1 LHYLNLKTK
10 TYEPNPSISSPAA
23 LKTSFQ
29 AAGASYPDAKK
40 SPCDTKP
47 TAVRK
52 TAEKIEPEMKKLYLL
67 LILSCMTVAG
77 YAQQQIRG
85 TVSDQNGVP
94 VIGATVIIRNSTT
107 GTTTDIEGHFQINAK
122 PGDMLDITYIGYKSA
137 EQPVG
142 PATEYTIT
150 LTEDAEVLEEVV
162 VTGYMSE
169 KKADL
174 TGAVSVVK
182 MKDVADTP
190 TGNVLSSLQG
200 RVPGVNIITDGTPGG
215 MNTSTL
221 VRGTTTVN
229 NSSPL
234 YVIDGVMTRDNI
246 ASILSSNDVESIQV
260 LKDAASAAIYG
271 AQAANGV
278 IIITTKRAKK
288 GEIHV
293 DFNMSLTAQTFATGM
308 DLLDAQQW
316 GECYWAAYKYANN
329 GATPNS
335 IVYGNGEKPVLQPYY
350 YEADGI
356 RIPTGNTDWAEE
368 IFSTA
373 LMQDYSLTLSKG
385 SENGST
391 SLSVNYLNQDGMCR
405 NTDFERFNTRLSSDY
420 RFLNDRLRIG
430 ESIAVNHWTR
440 HFNPGGIEENVIAQH
455 PAIPVYDDRGG
466 YAGGY
471 VDILGD
477 KPNLVRLTDNEANNR
492 HAYWRVFGNAYIE
505 IEPVK
510 HLTLKSNFG
519 VNYYNEFNSVFE
531 PAWREGSR
539 SSADNS
545 LEVTNSY
552 NLGWVWSNTIAYAC
566 DIDRHSFSVLLGTEA
581 KKEHAEDLLGRG
593 KSLAI
598 EDLDYRYLNGITK
611 EPVAGNGASNYAMI
625 SYFAKA
631 NYSYDNRYLLS
642 ATVRRDASSRFG
654 SKKNSAVFPSVSA
667 GWRISQERFM
677 NGATDWLSDLKLRAS
692 WGVNGND
699 MIDNEATYTKYVVS
713 LKDAGYNISGDGT
726 TLAPGVYK
734 IMSANPNL
742 RWEQTQQLNVGLDAS
757 LLDGR
762 LGFSVDYFD
771 KDTKDMLIRRDY
783 IATIGE
789 GGYYWYNGIS
799 MNNKG
804 LEMVLSWRDRKRD
817 FNYEVVFNLS
827 YNKNKITDLP
837 SDIYY
842 TYGGGN
848 GTDKTIVGQPF
859 GSWMGYRTDGLFRTQ
874 QEVDDYLAAYDV
886 QIGAPGVG
894 RIRYRDIDGNGV
906 IDTRDQTWLGSDQ
919 PRWMGGLN
927 FSCSWKGIDFGVF
940 FNGMVRDA
948 WNNSKYYTDLF
959 QCWTGNHST
968 RLLDAAAAY
977 DRFTAT
983 GYYDGKI
990 PALTTVD
997 SNNENRGS
1005 DFYIEDGSFIK
1016 LKTFT
1021 LGYTFPSKWTSRIK
1035 MRNARI
1041 YFQMQNV
1048 FTLTGYT
1055 GADPEGLGYTYPQPR
1070 TYTFGLSF
1078 GF

>member
-1 LHYLNLKTK
+1 MLCAIVT
-10 TYEPNPSISSPAA
+10 
-23 LKTSFQ
+23 
-29 AAGASYPDAKK
+29 
-40 SPCDTKP
+40 
-47 TAVRK
+47 
-52 TAEKIEPEMKKLYLL
+52 
-67 LILSCMTVAG
+67 G
-77 YAQQQIRG
+77 YAQQLTVRG
-85 TVSDQNGVP
+85 TVTDQNGTPVP
-94 VIGATVIIRNSTT
+94 GATVAVRNTT
-107 GTTTDIEGHFQINAK
+107 IGTITNIDGVFTLNAGQ
-122 PGDMLDITYIGYKSA
+122 GDVLDITFIGYKSA
-137 EQPVG
+137 EQVVG
-142 PATEYTIT
+142 TASDYPIT
-150 LTEDAEVLEEVV
+150 LEEDAEVLDEVV
-162 VTGYMSE
+162 VTGYMTE

-182 MKDVADTP
+182 MKDVIDTP
-190 TGNVLSSLQG
+190 AGNVLSSLQG
-200 RVPGVNIITDGTPGG
+200 RVPGMNITTDGTPGG

-221 VRGTTTVN
+221 VRGTTTIN

-278 IIITTKRAKK
+278 IIITTKRAKE
-288 GEIHV
+288 GEIKV
-293 DFNMSLTAQTFATGM
+293 DFNMTLTAQTFSTGI

-316 GECYWAAYKYANN
+316 GECYWTAYKYANN

-335 IVYGNGEKPVLQPYY
+335 LVYGNGPTPVLQPYY
-350 YEADGI
+350 YDADGI
-356 RIPTGNTDWAEE
+356 RIPTANTDWAKE
-368 IFSTA
+368 IYSTA

-385 SENGST
+385 SKNGST
-391 SLSVNYLNQDGMCR
+391 SLSMNYLNQDGLCR
-405 NTDFERFNTRLSSDY
+405 NSDFERFNTRLASDY
-420 RFLNDRLRIG
+420 RFLDNRLRIG
-430 ESIAVNHWTR
+430 ESISVNRWTR

-455 PAIPVYDDRGG
+455 PAIPVYDEQGG

-477 KPNLVRLTDNEANNR
+477 KPNLIRLTDNEANNR
-492 HAYWRVFGNAYIE
+492 HQYWRVFGNAYIE

-510 HLTLKSNFG
+510 HLTLRSNFG
-519 VNYYNEFNSVFE
+519 VNYYNEFNSEFT

-539 SSADNS
+539 SEKENS
-545 LEVTNSY
+545 IAVSHVYDFN
-552 NLGWVWSNTIAYAC
+552 WVWSNTLSYARDIA
-566 DIDRHSFSVLLGTEA
+566 RHSFSVLLGTEA
-581 KKEHAEDLLGRG
+581 KKERHEDLLGSG
-593 KSLAI
+593 KGLAI
-598 EDLDYRYLNGITK
+598 EDIDYRYLKGVTK
-611 EPVAGNGASNYAMI
+611 EPGVGNIASNYAMI

-631 NYSYDNRYLLS
+631 NYSYDNRYLIS

-654 SKKNSAVFPSVSA
+654 SRKNSAVFPSVSA
-667 GWRISQERFM
+667 GWRISQEKFM
-677 NGATDWLSDLKLRAS
+677 NGASNWLSDLKVRAS

-699 MIDNEATYTKYVVS
+699 MIDNEATYTKYIVS

-734 IMSANPNL
+734 TMSANPNL
-742 RWEQTQQLNVGLDAS
+742 RWEQTRQFNIGIDAS
-757 LLDGR
+757 LLDNR
-762 LGFSVDYFD
+762 LGFSVDYYD
-771 KDTKDMLIRRDY
+771 KDTKDMLICRDY

-804 LEMVLSWRDRKRD
+804 VEMLLSWRDRKKD
-817 FNYEVVFNLS
+817 FSYEIVFNLS
-827 YNKNKITDLP
+827 YSKNRITGLP

-842 TYGGGN
+842 QYGGGN

-859 GSWMGYRTDGLFRTQ
+859 GSWMGYQTEGLFRTQ

-894 RIRYRDIDGNGV
+894 RIRYRDVDGNGI

-919 PRWMGGLN
+919 PRWAGGLN
-927 FSCSWKGIDFGVF
+927 VSCAWKGIDLNLF
-940 FNGMVRDA
+940 FNGMIRDA

-968 RLLDAAAAY
+968 RLLGAEAAW
-977 DRFTAT
+977 RQFETT
-983 GYYDGKI
+983 GYYGSDT

-997 SNNENRGS
+997 SNSENRSS
-1005 DFYIEDGSFIK
+1005 DFYIEDGSYLK
-1016 LKTFT
+1016 LKTLT
-1021 LGYTFPSKWTSRIK
+1021 LGYTFPAKWMNKIR
-1035 MRNARI
+1035 MRNARV

-1048 FTLTGYT
+1048 FTLTNYT